1 MVRINREQ
9 LFWLGVMVLA
19 IFLLFLA
26 REVLVP
32 FVLAIFLTYLTL
44 PAVELLVGRE
54 VPRSI
59 AIISVYLLLAIV
71 VWAVTVYILPTIFE
85 DLNTLLTN
93 LQQQTERLDG
103 WARYLYLRY
112 QRLNLP
118 EAFQTAFNQGIQS
131 GREFLQNLILR
142 IIDLIIQVISHS
154 VYLILAPVLSYYMT
168 RDVKIIKETVIH
180 TFPRTWRP
188 EVAAIGR
195 EINKVLSGFVRG
207 QLLVSV
213 FVGLSIT
220 LGVVILSVPYALVI
234 GLVAGI
240 ANIIPYFG
248 PIVGAIPAILAAVAT
263 RQTSKI
269 VYVILIFLVVN
280 QFEGAVLAPK
290 ILQDRVGLHPT
301 VVIFALLLGG
311 KLFGL
316 LGTLVAV
323 PVAAIIKVIFLYCRA
338 KFAPVDR
345 LDIG

>member
-9 LFWLGVMVLA
+9 LFWLGVMILA

-32 FVLAIFLTYLTL
+32 FVLAVFLTYLTL
-44 PAVELLVGRE
+44 PAVELLVDRE
-54 VPRSI
+54 VPRAM
-59 AIISVYLLLAIV
+59 AIISVYLLLATI
-71 VWAVTVYILPTIFE
+71 VWAVTVYILPIIFE
-85 DLNTLLTN
+85 DLNTLLIS

-103 WARYLYLRY
+103 LARYLYLRY
-112 QRLNLP
+112 QRLHLP
-118 EAFQTAFNQGIQS
+118 EALQTALNQGIQS

-142 IIDLIIQVISHS
+142 IIDLIISVISHS
-154 VYLILAPVLSYYMT
+154 IYLILAPVLSYYMS
-168 RDVKIIKETVIH
+168 RDVKIIKETIVH
-180 TFPRTWRP
+180 TFPRSWRP

-207 QLLVSV
+207 QLLVSL

-220 LGVVILSVPYALVI
+220 LGMVLLSLPYAAVI
-234 GLVAGI
+234 GIVAGV

-248 PIVGAIPAILAAVAT
+248 PVVGAVPALLAAAAT
-263 RQTSKI
+263 GQTSKFL
-269 VYVILIFLVVN
+269 YVILIFILVN
-280 QFEGAVLAPK
+280 QIEAAVLAPK
-290 ILQDRVGLHPT
+290 ILQDRVGLHPL

-323 PVAAIIKVIFLYCRA
+323 PAAAIIKVIFLYCRA